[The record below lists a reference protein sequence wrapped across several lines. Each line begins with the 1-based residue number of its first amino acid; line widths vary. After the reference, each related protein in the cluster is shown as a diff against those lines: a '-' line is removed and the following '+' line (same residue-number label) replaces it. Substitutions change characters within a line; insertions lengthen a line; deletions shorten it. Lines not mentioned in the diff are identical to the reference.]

1 MAKDESRVQ
10 SLLSAFT
17 RKRSAPPKERPEVK
31 PNAESPT
38 SAYTPAMKT
47 AIPLLAGAAGAAW
60 DMAVT
65 STHNTLADPVDKLS
79 ATQRAASAIIN
90 GASYAAAASDFT
102 NTTGSPMPGR
112 ILRATAISAAAPLA
126 FSPLTKAGVWRKQ
139 KKDFTIA
146 RDAGIQAQHENE
158 FRAFTG
164 VDPDSVSFV
173 QVGRPFL

>member
-1 MAKDESRVQ
+1 MPKEESRVQ

-17 RKRSAPPKERPEVK
+17 RKRVQKERPEVK

-47 AIPLLAGAAGAAW
+47 AIPFLAGAAGAAW

-65 STHNTLADPVDKLS
+65 STHNTLADPEDRLS

-112 ILRATAISAAAPLA
+112 ILRAAAISSAPLA
-126 FSPLTKAGVWRKQ
+126 FVPLTKAGVWRKL
-139 KKDFTIA
+139 KKDVTVGYNASIN
-146 RDAGIQAQHENE
+146 AQHENQ
-158 FRAFTG
+158 FRAMTG
-164 VDPDSVSFV
+164 VDPDSPSFGK
-173 QVGRPFL
+173 VGRPFL